1 MSYTELFNKVSRTW
15 GSVKEIMDIANCC
28 KEIATH
34 IRDNII
40 KTIRLE
46 NKDVPCT
53 KRKVVSTKR
62 VLEYLDLDIEYIKN
76 MALKEQEITKAIT
89 NKDKSNASIPR

>member
-1 MSYTELFNKVSRTW
+1 MSYTELFNKVSRPW
-15 GSVKEIMDIANCC
+15 CSVKEIMAIANCC

-53 KRKVVSTKR
+53 KRKVVPTKR
-62 VLEYLDLDIEYIKN
+62 VLEYLDLDIDYIKN
-76 MALKEQEITKAIT
+76 MALKEQEITKAIL
-89 NKDKSNASIPR
+89 NKDKSNANIPR